1 MQFCKQNIM
10 FSYCLT
16 SPTIIEENNRVWTS
30 IFKSFFFLTVPNSF
44 VIFFLKKFFVIF
56 LHVFGKLTLSA

>member
-10 FSYCLT
+10 FGYCLT

-30 IFKSFFFLTVPNSF
+30 IFKSFFLTVPNSF